1 MSRTMLAGL
10 TAAGL
15 AIMSL
20 AIMAT
25 RYGVM
30 GDEVKLP
37 LGPNKWKVTMVVQGT
52 STGETRLQTA
62 SPLGIGR
69 QHVLKES
76 YTSDQLL
83 GKPPEARNP
92 DRRQVLWLR
101 RGGVGDG
108 AFHATCEYHVAIEV
122 PHPTAAMERVSSGVY
137 GTPKPG
143 EHLDPDSRNAA
154 DTETISKQAAELC
167 EGKDNKTDITEALF
181 RFVTLQIRN
190 EPSIQGRSARAAEC
204 LQAKT
209 GDAVAKS
216 RLLVAL
222 LRSRGI
228 PARIVNGVTL
238 SKGPQQRGHYWVEA
252 WVYDHWLPMCPFYD
266 HFRHVPSTYVIFGYG
281 DKPLVRG
288 RNVKDVDAVFLV
300 EHEPIV
306 DAEGARTTPVLTF
319 FRSISLY
326 MLPPAEQRLV
336 EILLLLPVAALII
349 CVYRNLIGIN
359 SFGTFAPALVGLA
372 FRELHSLP
380 GFFVFVAILL
390 VGWLMRRVLDH
401 YHLLQVP
408 RVSMMLTLIMM
419 VLITLIIAA
428 NLEDLPATKYISLFP
443 LVILTGMVERFWTL
457 ETEDGTTS
465 SFRTLLYTMGIAAT
479 ISLVCGLH
487 GLVDHLF
494 QYPETLGLIMAAQL
508 LIGRYTGYRFME
520 LLRFRDFVKT
530 AALTTPRI
538 GYFDENAATA

>member
-15 AIMSL
+15 AVVAL

-30 GDEVKLP
+30 GNEVKLP

-52 STGETRLQTA
+52 STGEARLQTA

-76 YTSDQLL
+76 YDSEQLL
-83 GKPPEARNP
+83 SKPPEARNP
-92 DRRQVLWLR
+92 DRRLVLWLR
-101 RGGVGDG
+101 RAG
-108 AFHATCEYHVAIEV
+108 AAEGPFRASCEYHVALEV
-122 PHPTAAMERVSSGVY
+122 PHPTAAMERMSTGVY
-137 GTPKPG
+137 AAPKPG
-143 EHLDPDSRNAA
+143 EHLDPESRNTA
-154 DTETISKQAAELC
+154 DTEEIDRQAAELC
-167 EGKDNKTDITEALF
+167 AGKDNKADISEALF
-181 RFVTLQIRN
+181 RFVTLQIKN
-190 EPSIQGRSARAAEC
+190 EPSIQGHSARAIDC
-204 LQAKT
+204 LKDKT
-209 GDAVAKS
+209 GDCAAKS

-222 LRSRGI
+222 LRSRGV
-228 PARIVNGVTL
+228 PARIVTGVTL
-238 SKGPQQRGHYWVEA
+238 TKGPQQRSHYWVEA
-252 WVYDHWLPMCPFYD
+252 WVYDHWISLCPFYD
-266 HFRHVPSTYVIFGYG
+266 HFRHVPPTYLIFGYG
-281 DKPLVRG
+281 DKPVVRG

-300 EHEPIV
+300 EREPMV
-306 DAEGARTTPVLTF
+306 DAAAANATPLLTF

-349 CVYRNLIGIN
+349 CVFRNLIGIN
-359 SFGTFAPALVGLA
+359 SFGTFAPALVGLS

-390 VGWLMRRVLDH
+390 VGWLMRRVLDR

-419 VLITLIIAA
+419 VLITLIIGA

-457 ETEDGTTS
+457 ETEDGTAS
-465 SFRTLLYTMGIAAT
+465 SFRTLLCTMGIAAT
-479 ISLVCGLH
+479 ISLVCSLH
-487 GLVDHLF
+487 GLLNHLF
-494 QYPETLGLIMAAQL
+494 RFPETLGLIMAAQL

-520 LLRFRDFVKT
+520 LLRFRDFVKS
-530 AALTTPRI
+530 AALTTPTVR
-538 GYFDENAATA
+538 YFDEGAAAA